1 MPWSLWVLLGF
12 VLLAMEL
19 ATPGGFFI
27 AFFGVAALVVGLLTG
42 LDVIGP
48 IWLQWLLFSVLSVIS
63 LLLFRKPLLEWM
75 KRREPQLPPVDSLV
89 GEIALLSED
98 LAPEGIGKAEM
109 RGTSWS
115 VRSLEEKALRQGQ
128 RCRVEQVDGLTLWVR
143 AETPTEQGR
152 RS

>member
-1 MPWSLWVLLGF
+1 MPWSLWILLGF

-48 IWLQWLLFSVLSVIS
+48 VWVQWLLFSVLSVLS

-75 KRREPQLPPVDSLV
+75 KGREPQHPAIDSIV
-89 GEIALLSED
+89 GETALLTED
-98 LAPEGIGKAEM
+98 LAPGAVGKAEL
-109 RGTSWS
+109 RGASWS
-115 VRSLEEKALRQGQ
+115 VRSREEKSLRQGQ

-143 AETPTEQGR
+143 AE
-152 RS
+152 